1 MIDEDR
7 TLSLFGYTSAEL
19 KPHSRE
25 PIACMCEECG
35 NIRVIQ
41 KRRYRDVC
49 HSCAARTTHLGR
61 KRSDET
67 REKMRK
73 PKTIEHAQ
81 NISKGLTGLHPSE
94 ESRRKMSAAHLGLN
108 AGKNHYNWKG
118 GITKWRNY
126 IWRTPAY
133 KAWRKAV
140 FERDDYTCQMCNE
153 RGCYLEAHHIRPV
166 KDHKNDLLIFDVD
179 NGITLCKDCHNET
192 KGVEDGFIKTFEV
205 ILS

>member
-7 TLSLFGYTSAEL
+7 TLSLFGYTSDEL
-19 KPHSRE
+19 TQSSSKPV
-25 PIACMCEECG
+25 ACMCEGCG

-41 KRRYRDVC
+41 KRRYRDLC

-94 ESRRKMSAAHLGLN
+94 DSRRKMSLSHIGVN
-108 AGKNHYNWKG
+108 AGKDHYNWKG
-118 GITKWRNY
+118 GLTPIMTRLRNSAAYYNWRV
-126 IWRTPAY
+126 
-133 KAWRKAV
+133 AV
-140 FERDDYTCQMCNE
+140 FKRDNYTCQMCTE
-153 RGCYLEAHHIRPV
+153 RGGKLEAHHIHPV
-166 KDHKNDLLIFDVD
+166 RDHKNDLNILDVN
-179 NGITLCKDCHNET
+179 NGVTLCEKCHKSIRGFEHA
-192 KGVEDGFIKTFEV
+192 FIKTFEA
-205 ILS
+205 IIS